1 MAQAVRKDE
10 HTMLTAEQVTKR
22 YGKNLANQEV
32 NLTVPDGEIHVLL
45 GPNGAGKSTLLKCV
59 VGLLRF
65 KGKVTIDG
73 FDNRSLDAKHRIGYI
88 PEIPALYPLLT
99 VWEHLEFISRA
110 YDLKNW
116 ESLAQSLLER
126 LEMWDKKEKF
136 GSDLS
141 KGMQQKLSVCC
152 ALLPQPRCVVF
163 DEPLVGLDPH
173 AIKELKLITKELAA
187 SGASVLISTHMIDS
201 VEENWDGASIM
212 MGARIRRHCTKT
224 QLEQQGE
231 TLEEAFF
238 AVTEGGTSESSSE
251 DSEKE

>member
-10 HTMLTAEQVTKR
+10 HTMLIAEQVTKR

-59 VGLLRF
+59 MGLLRF

-73 FDNRSLDAKHRIGYI
+73 FDNRSLDAKRRIGYI

-136 GSDLS
+136 GSDL
-141 KGMQQKLSVCC
+141 
-152 ALLPQPRCVVF
+152 
-163 DEPLVGLDPH
+163 
-173 AIKELKLITKELAA
+173 
-187 SGASVLISTHMIDS
+187 
-201 VEENWDGASIM
+201 
-212 MGARIRRHCTKT
+212 
-224 QLEQQGE
+224 
-231 TLEEAFF
+231 
-238 AVTEGGTSESSSE
+238 
-251 DSEKE
+251 